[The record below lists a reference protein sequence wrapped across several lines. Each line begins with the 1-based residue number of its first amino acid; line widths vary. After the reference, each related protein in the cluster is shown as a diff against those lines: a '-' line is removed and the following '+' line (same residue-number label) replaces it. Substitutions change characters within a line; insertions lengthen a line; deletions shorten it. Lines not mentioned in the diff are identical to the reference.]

1 MAKSFMIAITGG
13 SGSGKTTLA
22 RVLRDRIGEGRCAL
36 VTEDNYYLPRD
47 RHTPSIVGW
56 ANEAIEQTINFDD
69 PGSKEMDLFRQHILA
84 LSQGKGADQPVYDFA
99 MHDRVAGAIHHIEP
113 RPVVI
118 VEGLHVLSD
127 PGFVKLFDLT
137 IFVETSDDL
146 RLIRRIRRDRAER
159 GRNSEGVIQQ
169 YLRFVRASHHRYTQP
184 AKYLCKLVVAD
195 EGFPAYQNDSPDSI
209 AVERLVA
216 PVWARLE
223 AMGIVARSSIAPD

>member
-1 MAKSFMIAITGG
+1 MARSFMIAITGG

-36 VTEDNYYLPRD
+36 VTEDNYYLPRH
-47 RHTPSIVGW
+47 RHTPDITGW
-56 ANEAIEQTINFDD
+56 ANDAIEATINFDD
-69 PGSKEMDLFRQHILA
+69 PGSKEMAMFRQHILD
-84 LSQGKGADQPVYDFA
+84 LSEGRGADQPVYDFA
-99 MHDRVAGAIHHIEP
+99 RHDRVQGAVHHIEP

-118 VEGLHVLSD
+118 CEGLHVLSD
-127 PGFVKLFDLT
+127 PSFVQLFDMT
-137 IFVETSDDL
+137 VFVETSDDL

-195 EGFPAYQNDSPDSI
+195 EGFPAYQNDSPDSV

-223 AMGIVARSSIAPD
+223 AMGVVEP

>member
-1 MAKSFMIAITGG
+1 MARSFMIAITGG

-22 RVLRDRIGEGRCAL
+22 RELRDRLGEGACAL
-36 VTEDNYYLPRD
+36 MTEDNYYLPRH
-47 RHTPSIVGW
+47 RHTPDITGW
-56 ANEAIEQTINFDD
+56 ANEAIEATINFDD
-69 PGSKEMDLFRQHILA
+69 PSSKEMDLFRRQIIDLA
-84 LSQGKGADQPVYDFA
+84 EGRGADQPVYDFA
-99 MHDRVAGAIHHIEP
+99 RHDRVQGAIHHIEP

-127 PGFVKLFDLT
+127 PSFVQLFDLT
-137 IFVETSDDL
+137 VFVETSDDL

-159 GRNSEGVIQQ
+159 GRSSEGVIQQ
-169 YLRFVRASHHRYTQP
+169 YLRFVRASHHRNTQP

-216 PVWARLE
+216 PVWVRLE
-223 AMGIVARSSIAPD
+223 TIGIVARAQGR

>member
-1 MAKSFMIAITGG
+1 MAQSFMIAITGG

-22 RVLRDRIGEGRCAL
+22 RVLRDRLGEGICAL
-36 VTEDNYYLPRD
+36 VTEDNYYFPRE
-47 RHTPSIVGW
+47 RHTPNIVGW
-56 ANEAIEQTINFDD
+56 SNEAIEQTINFDSPD
-69 PGSKEMDLFRQHILA
+69 SKEMSLFKQHIID
-84 LSQGKGADQPVYDFA
+84 LSQGRGADQPVYDFSR
-99 MHDRVAGAIHHIEP
+99 HDRVAGAIHHIEP
-113 RPVVI
+113 RPVVL

-127 PGFVKLFDLT
+127 PAFVPLFDLT
-137 IFVETSDDL
+137 VFVETSDDL

-159 GRNSEGVIQQ
+159 GRSSEGVIQQ
-169 YLRFVRASHHRYTQP
+169 YLRFVRAAHHRYTQP

-223 AMGIVARSSIAPD
+223 AMGVVQQGDKK